1 MKSLCNPGRWLADT
15 AIFRRVSGR
24 FVRQQ
29 GSIRTNIQALQRLN
43 DLLWGSGVCV
53 EAPMWP
59 LSESFPFPKLVVSFA
74 KDKLHLCG
82 CPLAE
87 KLGLIGLCGSGLGV
101 KDLICR
107 MGLIKK

>member
-1 MKSLCNPGRWLADT
+1 
-15 AIFRRVSGR
+15 
-24 FVRQQ
+24 
-29 GSIRTNIQALQRLN
+29 
-43 DLLWGSGVCV
+43 
-53 EAPMWP
+53 MWP